1 MMAGALF
8 LCIGQVLLAAGV
20 ANADTVGG
28 PYAAAVGLYLFVT
41 VFSGEPPLLPS
52 PRLFATQ

>member
-1 MMAGALF
+1 MMAGALL
-8 LCIGQVLLAAGV
+8 LCIGQALLAAGV

-41 VFSGEPPLLPS
+41 VFSGKPRSPALPLAQHC
-52 PRLFATQ
+52 R